1 MPALID
7 SIDKRLYHVAFFAKH
22 NIPAFE
28 ELTWDYGT
36 NFAREDPELPSF
48 TCMCGSS
55 MCRDVVSVVIDL
67 DT

>member
-1 MPALID
+1 
-7 SIDKRLYHVAFFAKH
+7 VAFFAKH